1 MNYNMRS
8 NSAFSKSS
16 TALRYKTIDDSS
28 LVNLYKEGDEKAFEE
43 LVHRHK
49 SKIYTAILLIVKD
62 NSLAED
68 LMQETFIKAI
78 NTIRAGRYNEQG
90 KFLPWIVR
98 IAHNLAID
106 FFRRDKRYPTT
117 ELDDNGQIL
126 NTLGFSEDS
135 AETAQIR
142 KETYTRLRVLIQQL
156 PDKQREVLIM
166 RHYAEMTFQE
176 IAEATGVSVNTALG
190 RMRYALINLRKN
202 MTKSNTDYDQALFS
216 A

>member
-1 MNYNMRS
+1 MRS
-8 NSAFSKSS
+8 HSAFSKSS
-16 TALRYKTIDDSS
+16 TTPRYKMIDDSS

-43 LVHRHK
+43 LVNRHK

-62 NSLAED
+62 TYLAED

-78 NTIRAGRYNEQG
+78 NTMRSGKYNEQG

-117 ELDDNGQIL
+117 ELDDNGQMF
-126 NTLGFSEDS
+126 NTLGFAEDS

-156 PDKQREVLIM
+156 PEKQREVLIM

>member
-1 MNYNMRS
+1 MRS
-8 NSAFSKSS
+8 HSAFSKSS
-16 TALRYKTIDDSS
+16 TTPRYKMIDDSS

-43 LVHRHK
+43 LVNRHK

-62 NSLAED
+62 TYLAED

-78 NTIRAGRYNEQG
+78 NTMRSGKYNEQG

-117 ELDDNGQIL
+117 ELDDNGQMF
-126 NTLGFSEDS
+126 NTLGFAEDS

-142 KETYTRLRVLIQQL
+142 GVLIQQL
-156 PDKQREVLIM
+156 PEKQREVLIM